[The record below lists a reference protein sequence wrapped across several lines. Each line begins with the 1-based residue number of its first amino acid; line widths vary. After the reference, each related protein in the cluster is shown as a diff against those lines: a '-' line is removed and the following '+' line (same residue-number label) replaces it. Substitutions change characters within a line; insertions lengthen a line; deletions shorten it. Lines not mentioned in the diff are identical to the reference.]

1 MEVYRGTMENQGEGE
16 SNLYFTFQ
24 FKKEKKAEKYFFC
37 RGNLSWVKIV
47 INIPRTFEI

>member
-24 FKKEKKAEKYFFC
+24 FKKEKKAEKYFFA
-37 RGNLSWVKIV
+37 GAISLEWK
-47 INIPRTFEI
+47 